1 MQRDKR
7 LTAPFIL
14 ISIGF
19 IFSVLIPK
27 IFPNDANLAT
37 CYHGTV
43 GNSSSLLQ
51 ISEQTASSVKGSL
64 LFQNYEKDS
73 SYGDFVGKYEDNK
86 LTTSF
91 TYQSEGTES
100 VREIIFTRDG
110 KNLSGDGF
118 IYTPTEECTSILYNQ
133 GLGLIPFDMKL
144 PLHLFPQMKLLPVD
158 VEQLNFAFNPD
169 GFKPIQSAK
178 IVYTPEVGDP
188 VDAVIF
194 YLWQKSVWNVVAN
207 PNEPPDWGVM
217 QWSDQSHV
225 FSVTGPQ
232 DCVYENKTDCANI
245 SQIYTF
251 IYESDSYINKVPKYA
266 PAEVKVVK
274 TKTFHDPETG
284 YYVISQFNILGIA
297 ADQSYRCDLT
307 AFDKSGNEIISWKT
321 DGLSFSPRPSTIYSG
336 QTNIKPDQVPTVK
349 SSTVK
354 CEVADAIK

>member
-14 ISIGF
+14 ITIGF

-37 CYHGTV
+37 CYHGIV
-43 GNSSSLLQ
+43 GNSNSLIQ
-51 ISEQTASSVKGSL
+51 ISEQSASDIKGSL

-110 KNLSGDGF
+110 KSLSGDGF

-169 GFKPIQSAK
+169 GFKPIQSAR

-354 CEVADAIK
+354 CEVADAI

>member
-1 MQRDKR
+1 MARR
-7 LTAPFIL
+7 NLLIPISIL
-14 ISIGF
+14 IIAFLFGLF
-19 IFSVLIPK
+19 QPK
-27 IFPNDANLAT
+27 FFPSTSKLQS
-37 CYHGTV
+37 CYHATV
-43 GNSSSLLQ
+43 GDSSSLLQ
-51 ISEQTASSVKGSL
+51 IKDSSADQLTGEL
-64 LFQNYEKDS
+64 IFQNYEKDS

-86 LTTSF
+86 LTAVF
-91 TYQSEGTES
+91 TFQSEGTES
-100 VREIIFTRDG
+100 VREIIFTKDG
-110 KNLSGDGF
+110 NNLSGDGF
-118 IYTPTEECTSILYNQ
+118 NYAPTEECTSILYNQ

-158 VEQLNFAFNPD
+158 VEQLNFAFNPG
-169 GFKPIQSAK
+169 GFKPIQSAR

-232 DCVYENKTDCANI
+232 DCVYENKKDCANI

-251 IYESDSYINKVPKYA
+251 IYEKSSYINKVPKYA

-321 DGLSFSPRPSTIYSG
+321 DGLSFSPRPSTVYSG
-336 QTNIKPDQVPTVK
+336 QTNIKPDQVSTVK

-354 CEVADAIK
+354 CEVADAI

>member
-14 ISIGF
+14 ITIGF

-118 IYTPTEECTSILYNQ
+118 IYAPAEECTSILYNQ

-169 GFKPIQSAK
+169 GFKPIQSAR

-251 IYESDSYINKVPKYA
+251 IYESDSYVNKVPKYA

-284 YYVISQFNILGIA
+284 YYVISQFNILGITA
-297 ADQSYRCDLT
+297 NQSYRCDLT

>member
-1 MQRDKR
+1 MARKN
-7 LTAPFIL
+7 IL
-14 ISIGF
+14 IPIA
-19 IFSVLIPK
+19 ILIIAFLFGLFQPK
-27 IFPNDANLAT
+27 FFPSTSKLQS
-37 CYHGTV
+37 CYHATV

-51 ISEQTASSVKGSL
+51 IKDPTADQLTGDL
-64 LFQNYEKDS
+64 IFQNYEKDS

-100 VREIIFTRDG
+100 VREIIFTKDAN
-110 KNLSGDGF
+110 NLAGDGF
-118 IYTPTEECTSILYNQ
+118 TYTPSENCTSILYNQ

-144 PLHLFPQMKLLPVD
+144 PLHLFPQMKLMPLD
-158 VEQLNFAFNPD
+158 EEQLGWTFGPG
-169 GFKPIQSAK
+169 GFKPIQSAR

-217 QWSDQSHV
+217 QWSDQSYV
-225 FSVTGPQ
+225 FSVNGPQ

-284 YYVISQFNILGIA
+284 YYVISQFNILGITA
-297 ADQSYRCDLT
+297 NQSYRCDLT

-336 QTNIKPDQVPTVK
+336 QTNIKPDQVPTVG

-354 CEVADAIK
+354 CEVADAII

>member
-14 ISIGF
+14 ITIGF

-169 GFKPIQSAK
+169 GFKPIQSAR

-284 YYVISQFNILGIA
+284 YYVISQFNILGITA
-297 ADQSYRCDLT
+297 NQSYRCDLT